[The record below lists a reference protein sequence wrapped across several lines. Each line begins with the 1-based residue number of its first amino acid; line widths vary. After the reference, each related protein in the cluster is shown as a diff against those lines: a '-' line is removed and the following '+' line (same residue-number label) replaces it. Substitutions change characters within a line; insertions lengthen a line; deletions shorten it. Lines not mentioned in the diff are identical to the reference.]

1 MTASVFPPRLAELLD
16 ALEFLPGVGPR
27 SAERMVLHMFARQP
41 EGARRLARSL
51 NRALDSVR
59 PCTRC
64 GMLADGDL
72 CVICRSKGRDRAQLC
87 VVESPSD
94 LAAVE
99 ASGAYKGLF
108 FVLSGR
114 LSPLDGIGP
123 EELKLARLERR
134 LEENVVKELILATSG
149 TVEGEATAAYLAQ
162 LAQGAGVKA
171 TRIAQG
177 VPLGGELSYVDA
189 GTLSSALA
197 QRRSID

>member
-1 MTASVFPPRLAELLD
+1 
-16 ALEFLPGVGPR
+16 
-27 SAERMVLHMFARQP
+27 MVLHMFARQP
-41 EGARRLARSL
+41 EGARRLSRSL
-51 NRALDSVR
+51 TEALASVR
-59 PCTRC
+59 PCGRC
-64 GMLADGDL
+64 GMLADGDRCL
-72 CVICRSKGRDRAQLC
+72 ICQSKGRDQAQLC

-99 ASGAYKGLF
+99 ASGAYRGLF

-123 EELKLARLERR
+123 EELRLDRLDARLQEG
-134 LEENVVKELILATSG
+134 VVKELILATSA

-162 LAQGAGVKA
+162 MAGRHGIRP

-177 VPLGGELSYVDA
+177 VPQGGELSYVDS

-197 QRRSID
+197 QRRRVD

>member
-1 MTASVFPPRLAELLD
+1 MTANVFPPRLVELLD
-16 ALEFLPGVGPR
+16 ALKFLPGVGPR
-27 SAERMVLHMFARQP
+27 SAERMVLHMFTRKP
-41 EGARRLARSL
+41 EGARRLSRSL
-51 NRALDSVR
+51 HEALDAVR
-59 PCTRC
+59 TCSRC
-64 GMLADGDL
+64 GMLADGEL
-72 CVICRSKGRDRAQLC
+72 CVICRSTGRDPGQLC
-87 VVESPSD
+87 VVETPSD

-99 ASGAYKGLF
+99 ASGAYRGLF

-123 EELKLARLERR
+123 EELGLDRLERR
-134 LEENVVKELILATSG
+134 LDEDVVKELILATSA

-162 LAQGAGVKA
+162 MAQRAGISA

-197 QRRSID
+197 QRRRFE

>member
-1 MTASVFPPRLAELLD
+1 MTANVFPPRLAELLE
-16 ALEFLPGVGPR
+16 ALKFLPGVGPR
-27 SAERMVLHMFARQP
+27 SAERMVLHMFTRQP
-41 EGARRLARSL
+41 DGARRLSRSL
-51 NRALDSVR
+51 REALEAVR
-59 PCTRC
+59 TCSRC
-64 GMLADGDL
+64 GMLADGEL
-72 CVICRSKGRDRAQLC
+72 CLICRSTGRDPAQLC
-87 VVESPSD
+87 VVETPSD

-99 ASGAYKGLF
+99 SSGGYRGLF

-123 EELKLARLERR
+123 EELGLDRLERR
-134 LEENVVKELILATSG
+134 LGDNVVAELILATSA

-162 LAQGAGVKA
+162 MAGRAGIRA

-197 QRRSID
+197 QRRRIE

>member
-1 MTASVFPPRLAELLD
+1 MTAGVFPPRLAELLE
-16 ALEFLPGVGPR
+16 ALKFLPGVGPR

-41 EGARRLARSL
+41 DGARRLARSL
-51 NRALDSVR
+51 AEALTSVR
-59 PCTRC
+59 PCSRC

-72 CVICRSKGRDRAQLC
+72 CLICQSTGRDPGQLC

-99 ASGAYKGLF
+99 SSGAYRGLF

-123 EELKLARLERR
+123 EELGLEKLERR
-134 LEENVVKELILATSG
+134 LDEGAVKELILATSA
-149 TVEGEATAAYLAQ
+149 TVEGEATAAYLGGMAHRR
-162 LAQGAGVKA
+162 GIKA

-177 VPLGGELSYVDA
+177 VPLGGELSYVDS

-197 QRRSID
+197 QRRQVE

>member
-1 MTASVFPPRLAELLD
+1 MSANVFPPRLAELLE
-16 ALEFLPGVGPR
+16 ALKFLPGVGPR

-41 EGARRLARSL
+41 QGARRLARSL
-51 NRALDSVR
+51 DEALDAVR
-59 PCTRC
+59 PCSRC
-64 GMLADGDL
+64 GMLADDEL
-72 CVICRSKGRDRAQLC
+72 CLICRSTRRDPGQLC

-99 ASGAYKGLF
+99 ASGAYSGLF

-123 EELKLARLERR
+123 EELGLDRLERR
-134 LEENVVKELILATSG
+134 LEENVVKELILATSA

-162 LAQGAGVKA
+162 MAQRAGIRA
-171 TRIAQG
+171 TRIARG

-197 QRRSID
+197 QRRRFE

>member
-1 MTASVFPPRLAELLD
+1 MTANVFPPRLAELLE
-16 ALEFLPGVGPR
+16 ALKFLPGVGPR

-51 NRALDSVR
+51 AEALTSVR
-59 PCTRC
+59 PCSRC

-72 CVICRSKGRDRAQLC
+72 CLICQSTGRDPSQLC

-99 ASGAYKGLF
+99 SSGAYRGLF

-123 EELKLARLERR
+123 EELGLEKLEKRLDEGVIR
-134 LEENVVKELILATSG
+134 ELILATSA
-149 TVEGEATAAYLAQ
+149 TVEGEATAAYLGRMAHRRDI
-162 LAQGAGVKA
+162 KA

-177 VPLGGELSYVDA
+177 VPLGGELSYVDS

-197 QRRSID
+197 QRRQVD

>member
-1 MTASVFPPRLAELLD
+1 MTANVFPPRLAELLD
-16 ALEFLPGVGPR
+16 ALKFLPGVGPR
-27 SAERMVLHMFARQP
+27 SAERMVLHMFARRP

-51 NRALDSVR
+51 EKALETVA
-59 PCTRC
+59 PCSRC

-72 CVICRSKGRDRAQLC
+72 CVICRSTGRDSGQLC

-99 ASGAYKGLF
+99 ASGAYRGLF

-123 EELKLARLERR
+123 EELGLDRLEKR
-134 LEENVVKELILATSG
+134 LGENVVKELVLATSA

-162 LAQGAGVKA
+162 MARRAGIRA

-197 QRRSID
+197 QRRSIE

>member
-1 MTASVFPPRLAELLD
+1 MTANVFPPLLAELLE
-16 ALEFLPGVGPR
+16 ALKFLPGVGPR
-27 SAERMVLHMFARQP
+27 SAERMVLHMFTRQL
-41 EGARRLARSL
+41 EGARRLSRSL
-51 NRALDSVR
+51 AQALDAVR
-59 PCTRC
+59 LCSRC

-72 CVICRSKGRDRAQLC
+72 CVLCRSTGRDPGQLC
-87 VVESPSD
+87 VVETPSD

-99 ASGAYKGLF
+99 SSGAYRGLF

-123 EELKLARLERR
+123 EELGLDRLEKR
-134 LEENVVKELILATSG
+134 LGEGVVKELILATSA

-162 LAQGAGVKA
+162 MAQRVGIEA

-197 QRRSID
+197 QRRSIE

>member
-1 MTASVFPPRLAELLD
+1 MTASVFPPRLAELLE
-16 ALEFLPGVGPR
+16 ALKFLPGVGPR

-41 EGARRLARSL
+41 EGAQRLARSL
-51 NRALDSVR
+51 AEALTSVR
-59 PCTRC
+59 PCSRC

-72 CVICRSKGRDRAQLC
+72 CLICQSTGRDPSQLC

-99 ASGAYKGLF
+99 SSGAYRGLF

-123 EELKLARLERR
+123 EELGLEKLEKRLDEGVIR
-134 LEENVVKELILATSG
+134 ELILATSA
-149 TVEGEATAAYLAQ
+149 TVEGEATAAYLGRMAQ
-162 LAQGAGVKA
+162 RRDIRA

-177 VPLGGELSYVDA
+177 VPLGGELSYVDS

-197 QRRSID
+197 QRRQVD

>member
-1 MTASVFPPRLAELLD
+1 MRASVFPPRLAELLE
-16 ALEFLPGVGPR
+16 ALKFLPGVGPR
-27 SAERMVLHMFARQP
+27 SAERMVLHMFARKLD
-41 EGARRLARSL
+41 GARRLARSL
-51 NRALDSVR
+51 AGALETVR
-59 PCTRC
+59 PCSRC
-64 GMLADGDL
+64 GMLADGDR
-72 CVICRSKGRDRAQLC
+72 CVICLSTGRDPAQLC

-99 ASGAYKGLF
+99 ASGAYSGLF

-114 LSPLDGIGP
+114 LSPLDGVGP
-123 EELKLARLERR
+123 EELGLDRLERR
-134 LEENVVKELILATSG
+134 LEENVVKELILATSA

-162 LAQGAGVKA
+162 MAQRAGIRA

-197 QRRSID
+197 QRKSIE